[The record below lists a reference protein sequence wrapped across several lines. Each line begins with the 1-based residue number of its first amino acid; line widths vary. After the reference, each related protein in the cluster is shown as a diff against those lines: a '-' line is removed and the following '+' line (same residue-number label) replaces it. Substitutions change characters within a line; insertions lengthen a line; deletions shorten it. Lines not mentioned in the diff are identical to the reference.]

1 MSIAAVS
8 SIMHGD
14 VDETRPNTVRH
25 ATIDFV
31 LAFLIVWLVS
41 LALVSVAVDLAV
53 LPVDEATLRAGAALV
68 AFGTTYPFVSG
79 LWSMAR
85 LLRFAQTAVAVA
97 LVAGLAAALPL
108 LAVGGVPTESL
119 AGDLLQAGIVL
130 VAVGVGA
137 VDAVYRR
144 LY

>member
-1 MSIAAVS
+1 MPIGSVGSIVS
-8 SIMHGD
+8 TD
-14 VDETRPNTVRH
+14 VDEPRPNTVRH
-25 ATIDFV
+25 ATLDFV
-31 LAFLIVWLVS
+31 IAFLIVWGTLT
-41 LALVSVAVDLAV
+41 ALVSVAADLVA
-53 LPVDEATLRAGAALV
+53 LPVDEATLGGGAGLV

-97 LVAGLAAALPL
+97 LVAGLVAALPL

-119 AGDLLQAGIVL
+119 AANLLQAGIVVL
-130 VAVGVGA
+130 AVSMGA
-137 VDAVYRR
+137 VDACYRR